1 MLRKIFIANRGE
13 IAVRIIRTCAEM
25 GIRSVA
31 IYSEADRFA
40 LHVKK
45 ADESYCIGSEAMA
58 CYLNIHALV
67 DLALATG
74 CDAVH
79 PGYGFLSENAQ
90 FARAC
95 KERGLVFIGPE
106 ADVIYR
112 MGDKTEARKA
122 MIAAGIPVTPGS
134 EGNLHSVEEALK
146 VAAQIGYPIMLKA
159 TSGGGG
165 RGIRRC

>member
-1 MLRKIFIANRGE
+1 
-13 IAVRIIRTCAEM
+13 M

-40 LHVKK
+40 LHIKK
-45 ADESYCIGSEAMA
+45 ADESYYIGSDPVS
-58 CYLNIHALV
+58 CYLNIHDLV

-79 PGYGFLSENAQ
+79 PGYGFLSENAK

-95 KERGLVFIGPE
+95 KERGLIFIGPN
-106 ADVIYR
+106 ADVIHR

-122 MIAAGIPVTPGS
+122 MKTAGLPGTPGS
-134 EGNLHSVEEALK
+134 EGKLQSVEEA
-146 VAAQIGYPIMLKA
+146 Q
-159 TSGGGG
+159 
-165 RGIRRC
+165 